1 MKSSG
6 FVHNLWS
13 DSFNRKALKV
23 IKFAANCQFSRPI
36 SCMLAQ
42 TMKLL
47 ASIRE
52 FSGSNLGRVT
62 NHPKLSAIF
71 LSPTRKISAQH
82 FKIDHEH
89 FNVLP
94 NSLFAVHSCSY
105 STVFFF
111 FAVAWQP
118 LVDQGLLIVEATKS
132 HPGTPH
138 SVGLHWTSD
147 HPDTETTWQRNNHK
161 TPMPPGGIRTRNPSK
176 RTAEEPRL
184 SPSGHWA
191 RHSTAHVT

>member
-111 FAVAWQP
+111 FCR
-118 LVDQGLLIVEATKS
+118 S
-132 HPGTPH
+132 
-138 SVGLHWTSD
+138 
-147 HPDTETTWQRNNHK
+147 
-161 TPMPPGGIRTRNPSK
+161 M
-176 RTAEEPRL
+176 TA
-184 SPSGHWA
+184 PSGPGPPHCRGYKVTP
-191 RHSTAHVT
+191 RHTTFGRTPLDE